1 MRLTI
6 SPLETLFWA
15 LALLA
20 ESDGQ
25 PPGAGV
31 ALLTAVPL
39 GDHALTLPLPLQPFA
54 LGPLWLYATAGVGH
68 RWALQPA
75 TGPTQ

>member
-6 SPLETLFWA
+6 SPPKTLFWA

-31 ALLTAVPL
+31 ALLTAVPP

-54 LGPLWLYATAGVGH
+54 PGQLWLYATEEVGG
-68 RWALQPA
+68 WAR
-75 TGPTQ
+75 